1 MQHKRSRLTTKIL
14 AFVLILALVFPASAF
29 ASVADVAK
37 DTRAPG
43 KSLANTYPAYTDIDW
58 QISLAENA
66 QAEVTVPTNM
76 TAEELGT
83 AMNGGLTLSLDRDS
97 TRGYLDPEKF
107 PYPYQGGAL
116 DTWMTQW
123 KQDKQPQNLFR
134 ITDMG
139 MSADEAGKVTLKLWI
154 DINCYFGNRSGNVDF
169 SAPHNNGGAYLD
181 LCGYYTLNVT
191 AGDEAVGSIH
201 TKIVPYDSFRTV
213 YELYDDIDA
222 LAATDTDLY
231 VAKESMGQTTVD
243 GYDMPYLIVADSKE
257 SVDKWLAYTDLV
269 ESDPD
274 LALTKLANGD
284 FDDLRVPMFASNVHS
299 NENAAVNGILEF
311 ATSCWRMRPSAST
324 PWRASPRPVR
334 PS

>member
-107 PYPYQGGAL
+107 PLSLPGRCSGHL
-116 DTWMTQW
+116 D
-123 KQDKQPQNLFR
+123 DPV
-134 ITDMG
+134 
-139 MSADEAGKVTLKLWI
+139 EAGQA
-154 DINCYFGNRSGNVDF
+154 
-169 SAPHNNGGAYLD
+169 APEPVPHY
-181 LCGYYTLNVT
+181 GYGHVC
-191 AGDEAVGSIH
+191 
-201 TKIVPYDSFRTV
+201 R
-213 YELYDDIDA
+213 
-222 LAATDTDLY
+222 
-231 VAKESMGQTTVD
+231 
-243 GYDMPYLIVADSKE
+243 
-257 SVDKWLAYTDLV
+257 
-269 ESDPD
+269 
-274 LALTKLANGD
+274 
-284 FDDLRVPMFASNVHS
+284 
-299 NENAAVNGILEF
+299 
-311 ATSCWRMRPSAST
+311 
-324 PWRASPRPVR
+324 
-334 PS
+334 

>member
-134 ITDMG
+134 ITDMACLP
-139 MSADEAGKVTLKLWI
+139 MRRA
-154 DINCYFGNRSGNVDF
+154 RS
-169 SAPHNNGGAYLD
+169 L
-181 LCGYYTLNVT
+181 
-191 AGDEAVGSIH
+191 
-201 TKIVPYDSFRTV
+201 
-213 YELYDDIDA
+213 
-222 LAATDTDLY
+222 
-231 VAKESMGQTTVD
+231 
-243 GYDMPYLIVADSKE
+243 
-257 SVDKWLAYTDLV
+257 
-269 ESDPD
+269 
-274 LALTKLANGD
+274 
-284 FDDLRVPMFASNVHS
+284 
-299 NENAAVNGILEF
+299 
-311 ATSCWRMRPSAST
+311 
-324 PWRASPRPVR
+324 
-334 PS
+334 

>member
-139 MSADEAGKVTLKLWI
+139 MGHFPVCMAKTQYSLTDDQTKLGAPTDFEITVRNLKISAGAG
-154 DINCYFGNRSGNVDF
+154 F
-169 SAPHNNGGAYLD
+169 
-181 LCGYYTLNVT
+181 
-191 AGDEAVGSIH
+191 
-201 TKIVPYDSFRTV
+201 
-213 YELYDDIDA
+213 
-222 LAATDTDLY
+222 
-231 VAKESMGQTTVD
+231 
-243 GYDMPYLIVADSKE
+243 IVALTGEIMTMPGLPKRPAAERID
-257 SVDKWLAYTDLV
+257 VDETGKISGL
-269 ESDPD
+269 
-274 LALTKLANGD
+274 
-284 FDDLRVPMFASNVHS
+284 F
-299 NENAAVNGILEF
+299 
-311 ATSCWRMRPSAST
+311 
-324 PWRASPRPVR
+324 
-334 PS
+334 

>member
-66 QAEVTVPTNM
+66 QVEVTVPTNM
-76 TAEELGT
+76 TAEELGA

-134 ITDMG
+134 ITDTG

-154 DINCYFGNRSGNVDF
+154 DINCYFGNRSGSLPYESGSRGLIFHTGSVYSHIILGF
-169 SAPHNNGGAYLD
+169 GSFLSSGHCL
-181 LCGYYTLNVT
+181 VT
-191 AGDEAVGSIH
+191 GFCLIAFLGRHYPFIEQV
-201 TKIVPYDSFRTV
+201 
-213 YELYDDIDA
+213 LYARI
-222 LAATDTDLY
+222 
-231 VAKESMGQTTVD
+231 
-243 GYDMPYLIVADSKE
+243 
-257 SVDKWLAYTDLV
+257 
-269 ESDPD
+269 
-274 LALTKLANGD
+274 
-284 FDDLRVPMFASNVHS
+284 
-299 NENAAVNGILEF
+299 
-311 ATSCWRMRPSAST
+311 
-324 PWRASPRPVR
+324 
-334 PS
+334 